1 MRAVELAEK
10 AQVRI
15 ASTDAPLSIFSD
27 LSYLSLSLFGQRTTT
42 VPPLSD
48 QRATAAHGR
57 DDDKIRCRC
66 IEP

>member
-27 LSYLSLSLFGQRTTT
+27 LSYLSLFGQRTTT
-42 VPPLSD
+42 VPTLSD